1 MKLAPRKRQPISA
14 WAALLAVASALIVAN
29 ASFGQMTGG
38 GGGGGGRGGGGPRDP
53 GGDTSDG
60 RATGSAS
67 GWIMKYVGPKKGDAE
82 DVLAYL
88 TVKPATG
95 RPVKLLVLRDDPVMI
110 ELGERK
116 DFAPE
121 EYADVL
127 IKGLYCKC
135 TWKVTDRKK
144 NPDDKKSK
152 KVNVLSR
159 VTFDSLEVTGKLE
172 EIRDD
177 LVVIKGKPI
186 GDGPWPDAPPKKDNP
201 RGDKGN
207 LKSKVISKK
216 LKLRVFDDVT
226 KYKDSAN
233 QAIEPADFELKQ
245 DVTAMVVYGRRG
257 GIVIDLKSPIKKE
270 GAESG
275 DEDQGGRG
283 GGKPGM

>member
-1 MKLAPRKRQPISA
+1 MERATTRRYPISA
-14 WAALLAVASALIVAN
+14 WASLFAVAAALIIAN
-29 ASFGQMTGG
+29 AGSAQMTGG
-38 GGGGGGRGGGGPRDP
+38 GGGGGGRGGGPRDP
-53 GGDTSDG
+53 GGDTSDD

-67 GWIMKYVGPKKGDAE
+67 GWIMKYTGPKKGDPE
-82 DVLAYL
+82 DVLAYF

-110 ELGERK
+110 ELGDRK
-116 DFAPE
+116 DFEPE

-144 NPDDKKSK
+144 NPDDKKTK
-152 KVNVLSR
+152 KINVLSR

-172 EIRDD
+172 EIGDD

-186 GDGPWPDAPPKKDNP
+186 NDHPWPDAPPKKDSP

-207 LKSKVISKK
+207 VKPKVSNKK

-270 GAESG
+270 GHDDGG
-275 DEDQGGRG
+275 DDRDGRG